1 MPLAVNVRFT
11 KVAVVFHPADDDLE
25 ETVSPGDGRLTYSS
39 KLRGYGRGDHG
50 SAFNQRN

>member
-1 MPLAVNVRFT
+1 MTLAINVQFT
-11 KVAVVFHPADDDLE
+11 NVAVVFHRADDDLE
-25 ETVSPGDGRLTYSS
+25 ETVSPGYGCLTYSS